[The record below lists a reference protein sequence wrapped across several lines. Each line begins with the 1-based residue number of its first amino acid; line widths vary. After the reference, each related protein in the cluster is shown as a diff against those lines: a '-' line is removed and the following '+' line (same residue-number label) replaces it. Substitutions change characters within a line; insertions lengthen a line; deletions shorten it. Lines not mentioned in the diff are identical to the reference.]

1 MKVTDINPHIR
12 FAEQIYFK
20 RKPAQFNVFDC
31 RIFCVVS
38 GEVEIEIEN
47 CRYILKESDLFYCAG
62 GGRYTIS
69 CINGCQ
75 LLCLNF
81 DLSQDRN
88 DMTENRAPLKISASN
103 PPRYLFKQE
112 IEDCKFLNS
121 HIVIENNYSLNS
133 KVKNI
138 IKEFESKQI
147 FFREKSGAMLKDI
160 LVDMHRTQL
169 KKSENSSGA
178 IQTVISYID
187 TNYQNKIINSDLAKL
202 TGYHEYHLNRIFKKQ
217 TGMTIHKF
225 ILQIRINEAKKLLM
239 TTDTP
244 IYSIAEMTGFSSDT
258 HLSSCFKNYFGYSLM
273 EYKNNFKNR
282 I

>member
-1 MKVTDINPHIR
+1 MKVIDINPHIR
-12 FAEQIYFK
+12 FAEQIFFK
-20 RKPAQFNVFDC
+20 RKPAKFNVFDC
-31 RIFCVVS
+31 RIFCIVS
-38 GEVEIEIEN
+38 GEMEIKIEN

-62 GGRYTIS
+62 SNQYTIS

-81 DLSQDRN
+81 DLSQERN
-88 DMTENRAPLKISASN
+88 DITENRAPLKINGSN
-103 PPRYLFKQE
+103 PPRYVFKQE
-112 IEDCKFLNS
+112 VEDCEFLNS

-160 LVDMHRTQL
+160 LVDIHRTQL

-178 IQTVISYID
+178 IQTVISYINA
-187 TNYQNKIINSDLAKL
+187 NYQNKIINSDLAKL
-202 TGYHEYHLNRIFKKQ
+202 TGYHEYYLNRIFKKQ
-217 TGMTIHKF
+217 IGMTIHKY
-225 ILQIRINEAKKLLM
+225 ILQVRINEAKKILM
-239 TTDTP
+239 TTDDN
-244 IYSIAEMTGFSSDT
+244 IYHIAETMGFNSVAHFSN
-258 HLSSCFKNYFGYSLM
+258 CFRNYFGHSPL